1 VRAGCALH
9 AARGPS
15 TGDLGAAAG
24 SSYRGA
30 VPCSPC
36 GIGAI
41 TGALCAASI
50 SLSPAPAS
58 AGVFDVEGFG
68 PEGIAAINARAA
80 RADDGTAAFYNPGG
94 LGLGRGVA
102 VSIAP
107 QIGASTLTA
116 QGVRRPLDDPFGVG
130 FALAATIP
138 LEGPLHDRL
147 RVGIGGYFPFSGLL
161 HLLAR
166 PIDQPLFPY
175 YDNRTQRL
183 ELMPALAFRITD
195 RLAIGA
201 AVNILGG
208 VTGTAAVLPSASG
221 ALESRIDL
229 TAGTV
234 AAANLGLRFD
244 PTEHVHLAVTFH
256 QHFAIPVRITTTA
269 EIGGE
274 PLQILVSAASALFDP
289 ATLVIAGSV
298 ERGPLTVEID
308 AAYVAWSAYVSPFVE
323 VSAALPG
330 LNLASDLPKA
340 PTRDIVSLRG
350 AAAYRILLTPA
361 AELTLHAGLGAEP
374 RMLKGDLQ
382 GRSNLLD
389 GDKALFGLGAAL
401 ALPRLGLPFVRA
413 LRVSAGLGAQAVF
426 PFAQT
431 KHACEALPC
440 PPGTVAGPD
449 ATAPSVGIT
458 NPGFPRL
465 EGGGAFFAASFGI
478 AATL

>member
-1 VRAGCALH
+1 M
-9 AARGPS
+9 
-15 TGDLGAAAG
+15 
-24 SSYRGA
+24 
-30 VPCSPC
+30 PCSPQ
-36 GIGAI
+36 GV
-41 TGALCAASI
+41 GALASAFCAASLA
-50 SLSPAPAS
+50 LSPAPAS

-68 PEGIAAINARAA
+68 PEGIAAVNARAA

-94 LGLGRGVA
+94 LGLGHGVA
-102 VSIAP
+102 VSITP

-116 QGVRRPLDDPFGVG
+116 QGVRHPLDDPFGVG

-138 LEGPLHDRL
+138 LEGPLRDRI
-147 RVGIGGYFPFSGLL
+147 RVGLGGYFPAAGLL

-183 ELMPALAFRITD
+183 ELMPALAIRITD

-208 VTGTAAVLPSASG
+208 VTGTAAVIPGTSG

-229 TAGTV
+229 AAGTV
-234 AAANLGLRFD
+234 ATANLGVRFD
-244 PTEHVHLAVTFH
+244 PTEHVHLALAFH
-256 QHFAIPVRITTTA
+256 QRFAIPVRITTTA

-274 PLQILVSAASALFDP
+274 PLQIVVNAASALFDP
-289 ATLVIAGSV
+289 ATLVVAGSV

-308 AAYVAWSAYVSPFVE
+308 AAYVAWSAYVSPFAE
-323 VSAALPG
+323 VTAALPG
-330 LNLASDLPKA
+330 LNLGSDLPVA
-340 PTRDIVSLRG
+340 PARDIVSLRL
-350 AAAYRILLTPA
+350 AAAYRLPLTPEA
-361 AELTLHAGLGAEP
+361 DLTLHGGLGAEP

-389 GDKALFGLGAAL
+389 GDKALFGLGASL

-413 LRVSAGLGAQAVF
+413 LHVSAGLGAQAVL

-431 KHACEALPC
+431 KRACEALPC
-440 PPGTVAGPD
+440 PAGTVAGPD

-465 EGGGAFFAASFGI
+465 EGGGAFFSASIGLG
-478 AATL
+478 ATL